1 MKCYKIENNIMVKT
15 EETFQPNTVCVCS
28 PKELEKEDF
37 KVAVHTI
44 DECSRSGFAKFE
56 AYDGYDFI
64 LLNIIDNNEQ
74 YLTKRTGIYIMPQM
88 LVFVSEE
95 PCNAINDVIFAFT
108 NNKAS
113 KLNIIS
119 ILYAFF
125 NSLTMSDSEKIE
137 KLEEE
142 IFNLEQL
149 VMDDYSNKDMIK
161 KFTGIRKKLMFY
173 KKYYEQLLD
182 VAKNIE
188 ANANNILPMGSAR
201 YFKMFTDRVDRL
213 NRSILNL
220 RDYIN
225 QVGEAYQSQVD
236 IGINKIMKL
245 FTVIAAVFLPLNL
258 LVGWYGM
265 NFKYMPELQWEYG
278 YPCVSGLAILIV
290 LICILIFK
298 KKKFYNLIKY

>member
-1 MKCYKIENNIMVKT
+1 MKCYKIENDMLVKT
-15 EETFQPNTVCVCS
+15 EEIFQPNTVCVCS
-28 PKELEKEDF
+28 PKELKKENF

-44 DECSRSGFAKFE
+44 DECSCEGSAKFE

-74 YLTKRTGIYIMPQM
+74 YLTKRTGIYIMPQI

-95 PCNAINDVIFAFT
+95 PCSAINDVIFAFT
-108 NNKAS
+108 ENKAS

-125 NSLTMSDSEKIE
+125 NNLTMSDSENIE

-149 VMDDYSNKDMIK
+149 VIDDYSNKDIIK
-161 KFTGIRKKLMFY
+161 KFTKIQKRLMFY

-182 VAKNIE
+182 VAENIE
-188 ANANNILPMGSAR
+188 ENSNNILPMGSAR
-201 YFKMFTDRVDRL
+201 YFKMFTNRVDSL

-225 QVGEAYQSQVD
+225 QVRETYQSQID
-236 IGINKIMKL
+236 IGLNKIMKF
-245 FTVIAAVFLPLNL
+245 FTVIAAIFLPLIL

-265 NFKYMPELQWEYG
+265 SFKYMPELQWEYG
-278 YPCVSGLAILIV
+278 YPCIGGLSILIV
-290 LICILIFK
+290 LICILILK
-298 KKKFYNLIKY
+298 KKKIL